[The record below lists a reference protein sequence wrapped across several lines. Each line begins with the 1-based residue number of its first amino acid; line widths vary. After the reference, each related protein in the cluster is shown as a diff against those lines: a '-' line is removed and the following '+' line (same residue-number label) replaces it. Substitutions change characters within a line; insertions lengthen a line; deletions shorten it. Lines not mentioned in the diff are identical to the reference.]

1 MNAASNHRY
10 DSVDY
15 GSLDPFLGT
24 MKDFDLLVTEM
35 HKRGMRLI
43 MDGVFNHI
51 GDDSIYFDRYGK
63 YKTVGAYEYWSRI
76 YDLMNTKHMKEDAAK
91 VEAKKQLE
99 AEGQVFSP
107 YHWENWFEIKN
118 QKGTDEMGPKYMYHD
133 WQGYSSLVPFK
144 DADYP
149 GSEAGTKTSD
159 LGDYLLYGKDAVITD
174 EVKYE
179 GLIPGKEYTL
189 HATLMDKKT
198 GEPLKVAD
206 KGVTAELKFTPNSQN
221 GTIDID
227 LGKVDCTVAWPHL
240 PENAHSAREGSDIAI
255 DQIVIGSIL
264 GAFQTEDAGHL
275 QLGPSWWINQT
286 PLGIRAQIGYM
297 ASLGIIGTAVGFSTD
312 ARSALFWPRHEYYRR
327 IFCDALASLVDEGLY
342 PPDKDALG
350 RLIKDVCYE
359 NVKSYFHI

>member
-1 MNAASNHRY
+1 MIH
-10 DSVDY
+10 VDY

-24 MKDFDLLVTEM
+24 MKDFDLLVAEM

-51 GDDSIYFDRYGK
+51 GDDSIYFDRYSK

-149 GSEAGTKTSD
+149 GSEPARRPRTSATTCSMARMPSSRNGSVNGLSD
-159 LGDYLLYGKDAVITD
+159 AWRLDVAKGGAPGILGGYVRQ
-174 EVKYE
+174 E
-179 GLIPGKEYTL
+179 GQAASRRNSG
-189 HATLMDKKT
+189 D
-198 GEPLKVAD
+198 EPLMF
-206 KGVTAELKFTPNSQN
+206 G
-221 GTIDID
+221 
-227 LGKVDCTVAWPHL
+227 
-240 PENAHSAREGSDIAI
+240 
-255 DQIVIGSIL
+255 
-264 GAFQTEDAGHL
+264 
-275 QLGPSWWINQT
+275 
-286 PLGIRAQIGYM
+286 
-297 ASLGIIGTAVGFSTD
+297 
-312 ARSALFWPRHEYYRR
+312 
-327 IFCDALASLVDEGLY
+327 
-342 PPDKDALG
+342 
-350 RLIKDVCYE
+350 
-359 NVKSYFHI
+359 